1 MNTIHQISLK
11 LRMGIHPATQ
21 IHPELLRAM
30 WHQLIRERAEALKA
44 QAGKMAPTSLNMH
57 LPGKLQTR

>member
-30 WHQLIRERAEALKA
+30 WHQLIRERAETL
-44 QAGKMAPTSLNMH
+44 QAKGAKKDPRRKRASG
-57 LPGKLQTR
+57 LPCSSP